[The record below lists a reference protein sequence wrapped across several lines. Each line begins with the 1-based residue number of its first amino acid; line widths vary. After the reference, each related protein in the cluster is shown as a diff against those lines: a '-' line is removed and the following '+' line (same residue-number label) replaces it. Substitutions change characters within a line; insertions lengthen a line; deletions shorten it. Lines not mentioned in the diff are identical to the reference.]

1 MKIGCQKLWESYT
14 VKCQGAG
21 WAEVMKHKEP
31 IASFTQAVFK
41 KPVKISSILAYIQWP
56 VWLPI
61 CDKGHFWEILKDAH
75 WDKRLRHVWIIRGRT
90 HFFKK
95 PELREVRK
103 KIIWLNFARCCP
115 VSQSVT
121 TLCGADS
128 VSSCWKEAVWLCLWS
143 YVAPHYSGS
152 GHVSNVHCSD
162 KSHLKRGKSLAV
174 KPS

>member
-1 MKIGCQKLWESYT
+1 MKIGCQKLWESYN

-31 IASFTQAVFK
+31 IASFTKQFF

-95 PELREVRK
+95 PELHEVRK

-121 TLCGADS
+121 ALCGADS

-162 KSHLKRGKSLAV
+162 KSHLKRRKSLAV